1 MLNKI
6 SLQDL
11 NVEKSKRIIS
21 KIITF
26 QHDGQRFSYLRK
38 INHFVFEEVILTAFE
53 NMGHLPIRNS
63 RYTRDGGIDGQV
75 FIKGKK
81 YLIQAKRY
89 SKYIDNKD
97 VAKFVELCR
106 SAKLKG
112 LFVHTGKTGWSS
124 HKKAFMSNVDIVSGS
139 RMISLV
145 VGNHFYDKGSFF
157 YYVEKCFRYSVKRL
171 LVVFL
176 VIFITFCYLYY

>member
-1 MLNKI
+1 MINNL
-6 SLQDL
+6 SLQDI
-11 NVEKSKRIIS
+11 NIEKSKKIIS

-26 QHDGQRFSYLRK
+26 QHNGQRFSYLRK
-38 INHFVFEEVILTAFE
+38 INHFVFEELILTAFE

-63 RYTRDGGIDGQV
+63 RYTGDGGIDGQV
-75 FIKGKK
+75 FIKEKK

-89 SKYIDNKD
+89 STYINNKD
-97 VAKFVELCR
+97 VVNFNELCR
-106 SAKLKG
+106 SAKLQG
-112 LFVHTGKTGWSS
+112 LFVHTGKTGLSS

-157 YYVEKCFRYSVKRL
+157 YYVEKYFKYSVKRI

-176 VIFITFCYLYY
+176 LIFVAFSHLYY